1 MLKVAEWQL
10 KNPNHELND
19 WTNGAF
25 YAGIFAAFE
34 TTKSKELLNALT
46 NLGEKT
52 DWKPGKRFD
61 HADDIVIAQTY
72 IDFYGLKKDQKMIQP
87 TIETIK
93 RLQTEKSVE
102 AEKHGI
108 TWWWCDALFM
118 APPTLA
124 KLPKTTGDNS
134 LASSEIVKI
143 NP

>member
-1 MLKVAEWQL
+1 M
-10 KNPNHELND
+10 
-19 WTNGAF
+19 
-25 YAGIFAAFE
+25 
-34 TTKSKELLNALT
+34 T

-61 HADDIVIAQTY
+61 RADDIVIAQTY

-118 APPTLA
+118 APPILA